1 MLPAVPTSVRGV
13 MFEFCSVVA
22 GWGWVA
28 FANSFC
34 FASFEKIIESKQNVF
49 AKMGERFSCQC

>member
-1 MLPAVPTSVRGV
+1 